1 MTSAEIAGAFENL
14 STPLVADALV
24 RLALPLRVAPR
35 EIRAHVGTRVAGRA
49 LPACHAGSVDI
60 FLEAFEQADRGDVLV
75 IDNGGR
81 TDEGCIGDLVAIEA
95 TTHGIGGIV
104 LWGTHRD
111 SADLQRIGLPVFSC
125 GVCPNGP
132 LRARE
137 RELDALARA
146 RVGWQLVEGH
156 DVVFAD
162 LDGVLFIN
170 DGQLPAVLNMASDI
184 AKRERRQ
191 AERVRAGQSL
201 RAQLQFQDYLHRR
214 DRDPQYTFRQHLR
227 TIGGA
232 IEE

>member
-1 MTSAEIAGAFENL
+1 
-14 STPLVADALV
+14 VADALV

-60 FLEAFEQADRGDVLV
+60 FLEALEQADRGDVLV

-95 TTHGIGGIV
+95 STHGIGGIV
-104 LWGTHRD
+104 VWGTHRD
-111 SADLQRIGLPVFSC
+111 SADIQHIGLPTFTC

-137 RELDALARA
+137 RELDALDRA
-146 RVGWQLVEGH
+146 RVGWQLV
-156 DVVFAD
+156 DRQDAVFAD
-162 LDGVLFIN
+162 LDGVLFVN
-170 DGQLPAVLNMASDI
+170 EDQLPAVLKMASEI
-184 AKRERRQ
+184 ATRERRQ
-191 AERVRAGQSL
+191 AARVREGQSL
-201 RAQLQFQDYLHRR
+201 RAQLQFEDYLHRR
-214 DRDPQYTFRQHLR
+214 DQDPQYTFRQHLR

-232 IEE
+232 VEE